1 METFFNQV
9 ENYISLYGLSILG
22 AILTVVIGLW
32 IAKALTNRSAKMVKK
47 RGYDETLASFV
58 SKLVKVILY
67 LVVIIAALDQIGV
80 DTTSVIAV
88 LGAAGIA
95 VGFALQGTLSNFAA
109 GVMIII
115 FRQIKV
121 NDFVE
126 GGGTMGTV
134 AEIGMFHTK
143 LDTPDNKA
151 IYVPNSKLVGD
162 NITNFSEHD
171 IRRVDMVVGISYQDD
186 IDKAKSI
193 INELLEKDER
203 VLEDPAPTVVVGAL
217 ADSSVNFNVR
227 PWTKKENYW
236 TFYWDMTETIKKK
249 FDEEGISIP
258 FPQRDV
264 HLFQN

>member
-1 METFFNQV
+1 
-9 ENYISLYGLSILG
+9 
-22 AILTVVIGLW
+22 
-32 IAKALTNRSAKMVKK
+32 
-47 RGYDETLASFV
+47 V
-58 SKLVKVILY
+58 SKIVKVLLY
-67 LVVIIAALDQIGV
+67 LIVLIAALDQLGV

-121 NDFVE
+121 GDFVE

-134 AEIGMFHTK
+134 AEIGMFHSK
-143 LDTPDNKA
+143 LTTPDNKA
-151 IYVPNSKLVGD
+151 IYVPNSKMVGD
-162 NITNFSEHD
+162 NITNFTEHD
-171 IRRVDMVVGISYQDD
+171 IRRVDMVFGISYKDD

-193 INELLEKDER
+193 INEMLKNDER
-203 VLEDPAPTVVVGAL
+203 VLEDPEPMVVVGAL
-217 ADSSVNFNVR
+217 GDSSVNFNVR
-227 PWTKKENYW
+227 PWTKKEDYW
-236 TFYWDMTETIKKK
+236 GFYWDMTENIKKK
-249 FDEEGISIP
+249 FDEAGISIP